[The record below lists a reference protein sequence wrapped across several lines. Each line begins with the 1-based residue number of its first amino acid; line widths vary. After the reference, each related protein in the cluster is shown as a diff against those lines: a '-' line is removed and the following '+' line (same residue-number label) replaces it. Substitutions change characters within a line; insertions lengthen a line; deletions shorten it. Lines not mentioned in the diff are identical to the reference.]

1 MTFESNRL
9 KHGTGTIRILRYDQ
23 NAIVAGSQNALCLHI
38 PVTRLTPTWV
48 RHLKPLHC
56 APREMRRNNPR
67 CHGREAQRHRR
78 TR

>member
-56 APREMRRNNPR
+56 APREMRRNNRR